1 MAGNEPQYDDRV
13 ARTGAA
19 RAEAPIEEPEPRVDP
34 GPPYGFV
41 DTYVPSYS
49 YVPAYLTSGS
59 YYGGYNYPYAYRSLY
74 LGRTSYYG

>member
-34 GPPYGFV
+34 GPPYAFV